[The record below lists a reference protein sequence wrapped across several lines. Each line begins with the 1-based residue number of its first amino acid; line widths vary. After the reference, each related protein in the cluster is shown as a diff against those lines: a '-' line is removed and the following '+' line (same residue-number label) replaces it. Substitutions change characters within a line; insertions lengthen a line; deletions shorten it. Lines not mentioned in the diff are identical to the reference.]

1 MLFRSD
7 FQVTDKIMVYVDNN
21 ETIAEIITKNADSIK
36 QDTLAETIQLGQMS
50 GFTREWNING
60 EKVTFGVAKLGTM

>member
-1 MLFRSD
+1 MLFRS
-7 FQVTDKIMVYVDNN
+7 
-21 ETIAEIITKNADSIK
+21 IAEIITKNADSIK